1 MEWRDKR
8 RPSGGTSDGSG
19 GRWETRVATANGR
32 GGGLMGSRTRKAGG
46 DKLQMRR
53 GGGRRMRRGHATD
66 AAAGTG
72 GGCGGCRRVVQ
83 AAGGKGGGCG
93 GDKRGEGGG
102 GACVSVRAA
111 TRRRDC
117 MESATRRRIGGVYKR
132 STVAIYSSDTEARY
146 GGALQR
152 HDTAA

>member
-1 MEWRDKR
+1 
-8 RPSGGTSDGSG
+8 
-19 GRWETRVATANGR
+19 
-32 GGGLMGSRTRKAGG
+32 MGSRTRKAGG

-93 GDKRGEGGG
+93 GDKRGEGGE
-102 GACVSVRAA
+102 GACVSVRA
-111 TRRRDC
+111 
-117 MESATRRRIGGVYKR
+117 ATRRRIGGVYKR

>member
-1 MEWRDKR
+1 
-8 RPSGGTSDGSG
+8 
-19 GRWETRVATANGR
+19 
-32 GGGLMGSRTRKAGG
+32 
-46 DKLQMRR
+46 MRR
-53 GGGRRMRRGHATD
+53 RGQAAD
-66 AAAGTG
+66 AAGTG
-72 GGCGGCRRVVQ
+72 GGCGGDKRRMGRGL
-83 AAGGKGGGCG
+83 GGGRRDKRRARALRKGGEACG
-93 GDKRGEGGG
+93 TGI
-102 GACVSVRAA
+102 VRAA

>member
-1 MEWRDKR
+1 
-8 RPSGGTSDGSG
+8 
-19 GRWETRVATANGR
+19 
-32 GGGLMGSRTRKAGG
+32 MGSRTRKAGG

-132 STVAIYSSDTEARY
+132 STVAIYSSDGMIRQLDIAARH
-146 GGALQR
+146 GVAS
-152 HDTAA
+152 A